1 MNPVLVIDDEAQVHL
16 YDPLRHEV
24 VDRGQLRRLHP
35 LLEACAHRIGANLS
49 AGLRRPVHVAAGEL
63 EQGAW
68 DDFMAGMEDP
78 TFIATALVVEVD
90 ERLLLHFPI
99 ATALSLVEVQLGG
112 DGKTELERVALTD
125 LELSMVSSIASHVF
139 SALRASLDTVLD
151 INLTGLQRHR
161 SPHFVKMAR
170 PGDTAFR
177 AEVSVTIGDGASCS
191 IWLYLS
197 LATMR
202 SLLSTLEQEDD
213 DHLDPDAVLPNV
225 DRSIEEVPLELF
237 VAYPPVRMSAAQ
249 ILSLRPGDPE
259 SIILLGVGTTEQ
271 VELDILA
278 TGRTRI
284 GRGVLVTNGKH
295 AGCMVRRWER
305 RDER

>member
-1 MNPVLVIDDEAQVHL
+1 MNAVVVIDDEAKVRP

-24 VDRGQLRRLHP
+24 VDRAQLRRLHP
-35 LLEACAHRIGANLS
+35 LLEACAHRMGANLS
-49 AGLRRPVHVAAGEL
+49 AGLRRPVHVVAGEL

-68 DDFMAGMEDP
+68 EDFMTGMEDP
-78 TFIATALVVEVD
+78 TFIATALVADLD

-112 DGKTELERVALTD
+112 DGRTELERTALT
-125 LELSMVSSIASHVF
+125 EIEFAMVSSIASNVF
-139 SALRASLDTVLD
+139 SALRASLDTLLEV
-151 INLTGLQRHR
+151 NLTALQRHR
-161 SPHFVKMAR
+161 SPHFVRMGR

-177 AEVSVTIGDGASCS
+177 AEVSVTIGDGASRS
-191 IWLYLS
+191 IWLYLP
-197 LATMR
+197 LTTMR
-202 SLLSTLEQEDD
+202 SLLATLEQEED
-213 DHLDPDAVLPNV
+213 DHVDPDAVMPRV
-225 DRSIEEVPLELF
+225 ERSIEEVPLDLY

-249 ILSLRPGDPE
+249 VLSLSPGDPD

-278 TGRTRI
+278 AGRTRI

-295 AGCMVRRWER
+295 AGCMVRSWER
-305 RDER
+305 GDE

>member
-1 MNPVLVIDDEAQVHL
+1 MNAVLVIDDETQVRP

-35 LLEACAHRIGANLS
+35 LLEACAHRMGANLS
-49 AGLRRPVHVAAGEL
+49 AALRRPVHVAAGEL

-68 DDFMAGMEDP
+68 EDFMAGMEDP
-78 TFIATALVVEVD
+78 TFIATALVVQLD
-90 ERLLLHFPI
+90 ERLLLHFPV

-112 DGKTELERVALTD
+112 DGKTEMERVALT
-125 LELSMVSSIASHVF
+125 EIEFAMVSSIASNVF
-139 SALRASLDTVLD
+139 SALRASFDTLLDL
-151 INLTGLQRHR
+151 NLTALQRHR
-161 SPHFVKMAR
+161 SPHFVKMGR

-177 AEVSVTIGDGASCS
+177 AEVSVTIGDGASRS
-191 IWLYLS
+191 IWLYLP

-202 SLLSTLEQEDD
+202 SLLSTLEQEED
-213 DHLDPDAVLPNV
+213 DHVDPDAVLPHV
-225 DRSIEEVPLELF
+225 ERSIEEVPVELY

-249 ILSLRPGDPE
+249 ILSLAPGDPE

-278 TGRTRI
+278 AGRTRI

-295 AGCMVRRWER
+295 AGCMVQRWER

>member
-1 MNPVLVIDDEAQVHL
+1 MSAALVIDDEAQVRP

-35 LLEACAHRIGANLS
+35 LLEACAHRMGANLS

-78 TFIATALVVEVD
+78 TFIATALVATLD
-90 ERLLLHFPI
+90 ERLLLHIPI
-99 ATALSLVEVQLGG
+99 GTSLSLVEVQLGG
-112 DGKTELERVALTD
+112 DGKTEMERTALT
-125 LELSMVSSIASHVF
+125 EIEYVMVSSIASNVF
-139 SALRASLDTVLD
+139 GALRASLDTLLD
-151 INLTGLQRHR
+151 INLTSLQRHR
-161 SPHFVKMAR
+161 SPHFVKMGR

-177 AEVSVTIGDGASCS
+177 AEAIVTIGEGATRS
-191 IWLYLS
+191 IWLYLP

-202 SLLSTLEQEDD
+202 SLLSTLEQEEE
-213 DHLDPDAVLPNV
+213 DHLDPDAVLPHV
-225 DRSIEEVPLELF
+225 ERSIEGVPLELC

-249 ILSLRPGDPE
+249 ILSLAPGDPE
-259 SIILLGVGTTEQ
+259 SIILLGVGTAEQ

-284 GRGVLVTNGKH
+284 GRGVLVTSGKH
-295 AGCMVRRWER
+295 AGCMVTSWRR